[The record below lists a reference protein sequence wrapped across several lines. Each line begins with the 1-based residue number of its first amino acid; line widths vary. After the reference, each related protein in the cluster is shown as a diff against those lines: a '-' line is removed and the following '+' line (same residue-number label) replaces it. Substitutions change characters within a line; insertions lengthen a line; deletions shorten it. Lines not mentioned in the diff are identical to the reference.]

1 MKFLSFCCK
10 RKLGLIQILH
20 WKKGITWSSSR
31 GNKFYYFYCYGVI
44 RADLVEMDCSNRPG
58 LAWALLVFFASF
70 QGKIHHMP
78 SFFFWFFQV
87 LLFCFLFE
95 LFIYVLKST
104 LVLQMYFKIQV
115 CQKNYTY
122 CVPNHFVK
130 LCLISQLFVK
140 SKGKMLTPL
149 KSNIDIKNGPY
160 LKPEPPFP
168 NRNFGYP
175 C

>member
-44 RADLVEMDCSNRPG
+44 RADLVEMDCSNRPA
-58 LAWALLVFFASF
+58 LAWALLVFLRPFR
-70 QGKIHHMP
+70 GNKIHHMP
-78 SFFFWFFQV
+78 SFFWFFQV

-115 CQKNYTY
+115 CQQKLYLL
-122 CVPNHFVK
+122 CPKSFCQVMPHFSTVCQVQRK
-130 LCLISQLFVK
+130 DAY
-140 SKGKMLTPL
+140 PL
-149 KSNIDIKNGPY
+149 EI
-160 LKPEPPFP
+160 
-168 NRNFGYP
+168 
-175 C
+175 